1 MRLPI
6 GILSLPGRLMWAWC
20 ALAIALSASSSAAR
34 GEFDAGAFERDLR
47 ALSAAPSRITGSP
60 GHEAALAYVEQQAAA
75 LGDRVEVRRH
85 EFDMMVPVT
94 RRAELTLPGATP
106 ERVYPFWPAG
116 VRVNSTPAAGL
127 RGRLVYCGSGQLAEW
142 KPKDLAGQI
151 AVIEASAG
159 GAWQQAFSFG
169 ARAVI
174 VLGSADTTHVDLR
187 EHELLIPANLPR
199 FYVPPGP
206 LAERLRLPIDGEAT
220 LVAQV
225 EWQARTVVNL
235 YALVRPAA
243 AAERSKPRPPPAL
256 MIAAPLD
263 SSSLVPDLSPGAGQA
278 VQPAAALGL
287 LRAYAARPP
296 PRPVV
301 VCFTSGDPIQL
312 VGVRQMLLA
321 LAEAPAQWRRQLAKE
336 ERDRRSA
343 REDLARALTLA
354 GSAAGLNVQTD
365 RRLIDRVVKLVEA
378 DITEVQDELFRLRR
392 ARETDLTPELITRR
406 DELDRQSIRL
416 NKLRHGFQAR
426 PAQLAEADSAAE
438 ASAILRRAEDR
449 LARLVERD
457 RADEALLNRRIEL
470 YQWLAKAVGREA
482 DPDERDTGQRLI
494 DLIVGLDISDR
505 GGRVGPAFY
514 GTFQRSNALTNVQD
528 YREWFA
534 RLDRDLSGGVESA
547 LWWGGVKGRIDPE
560 PLSQVRAPQAYL
572 AAPIGLTTEMA
583 QAWGVPGMTLAT
595 LDDLRLR
602 RDTPA
607 DTLENLDLAAVVP
620 QAQAVHELLTRAA
633 ADERFSNRVEPKRQR
648 ATIDGRVV
656 SGASGRPVPDLPRDG
671 FVVSYYYLQNIARKY
686 PLLVNL
692 PYACGV
698 RRNEVIATDSEG
710 RYRIEGLPQLNAA
723 LMLFAPQAYKIDA
736 ASGAIVGTSD
746 VGRQSA
752 ELKLMVDIRQD
763 NPPQRLLVFGC
774 QEFTLVGLY
783 DPRYLQELGEV
794 VPVDA
799 RRNAEP
805 QRVNMLLFRQ
815 VLAGFVEP
823 GTSLSLL
830 FRYGR
835 IGNRLVLL
843 NMPEPSAGAAAPVAA
858 AKRGVAEGYT
868 VRDLLSLGPLALAT
882 ARDFIRLDAQRLA
895 EYRAAGVS
903 STLIDSLHATA
914 REQLAAAQASLAAN
928 DAAGLLREANGAW
941 ANEARVYDAA
951 RDLASD
957 VVRGAIFLLI
967 LCAPFAFCVE
977 RLAIGTPNVYR
988 QIAGTILIFAVMTAA
1003 LWSFHPAFKIS
1014 ASPLIIV
1021 LAFLIIFMSSI
1032 VIWVVYRKFDVELKR
1047 LRSSRGGAA
1056 GDGAAAST
1064 SVARGSVVMSAVLL
1078 GIANM
1083 RRRRFRTILTSLTIV
1098 LITFTVLCFTS
1109 SQSYIGTTSY
1119 PTGVSSSHPGIEVR
1133 QRSFRPMTG
1142 PVVQNLAALLGP
1154 GQRIV
1159 EQWWNVSASDPRDL
1173 PTLATGEAG
1182 LGKTVGVAVL
1192 GLSPGIEQLCRVGEV
1207 MGEAAWKRLEQG
1219 ERDVIYL
1226 PAPLA
1231 RQLGVAAGDRVRL
1244 GGLALSVAAVF
1255 EPEAFDQRVVSLAG
1269 EPLTPLRYTS
1279 GLLDASGRR
1288 MDDEASG
1295 ALDVE
1300 GSVGGAADMMQFEH
1314 LPASQVAIVPA
1325 AVSRVLPNA
1334 QLRRIGT
1341 RFPDESAVRKA
1352 ADEVSRRFGLALFA
1366 GMNDG
1371 VQTISAGNLSNVS
1384 GGARVAIPLL
1394 IGGMIIFN
1402 TMMGSIAERKREIHV
1417 YTSLGLAPLHVG
1429 ALFVAEAMT
1438 YGLIGVVFGYVI
1450 GQGAGTLLSGLG
1462 WLSGVTLN
1470 YSGTS
1475 AVATMSLILA
1485 VVLLSALIPA
1495 RLASK
1500 VAAPS
1505 IDRTWR
1511 VPEPQGDEIR
1521 ATLPFTINRTAA
1533 DGVLAYIAEFL
1544 DAHREGSIGRFSADR
1559 IEPHADDQT
1568 GARGLSALIWLTP
1581 FDLGIRQQMHLRI
1594 EPSDVENVFDVKV
1607 RLIRL
1612 SGDDSSWHR
1621 MNRTFL
1627 TQVRQQFLLWRSLSP
1642 AVVAR
1647 YVAESRAL
1655 LERAGPAI
1663 DQSTE
1668 PAALAGGARS

>member
-1 MRLPI
+1 MHWHTGNI
-6 GILSLPGRLMWAWC
+6 FQIGRLVSACCVLLCC
-20 ALAIALSASSSAAR
+20 ASPLR
-34 GEFDAGAFERDLR
+34 GQFDASAFQQDLR
-47 ALSAAPSRITGSP
+47 AIAAAPTRATGSP
-60 GHEAALAYVEQQAAA
+60 GHTAALAYVQQQVAA
-75 LGDRVEVRRH
+75 LGGQVEAQRH
-85 EFDMMVPVT
+85 AFQVMTPVT
-94 RRAELTLPGATP
+94 RRATLALPGGEALP
-106 ERVYPFWPAG
+106 VYPFWPAG
-116 VRVNSTPAAGL
+116 VRVNSTPPDGI
-127 RGRLVYCGSGQLAEW
+127 RGRLVYCGTGQLPDW
-142 KPKDLAGQI
+142 KPRDLPGQI
-151 AVIEASAG
+151 AVIESSAG
-159 GAWQQAFSFG
+159 AGWQQAFSFG

-174 VLGSADTTHVDLR
+174 VLGSDQTTHVELR

-199 FYVPPGP
+199 FYVPPGA
-206 LAERLRLPIDGEAT
+206 LAERLRRPMEGEAT
-220 LVAQV
+220 LTAQV
-225 EWQARTVVNL
+225 EWEPREVVNL
-235 YALVRPAA
+235 YALVRGSRPTGGGARPPAA
-243 AAERSKPRPPPAL
+243 LAIVAS
-256 MIAAPLD
+256 LD
-263 SSSLVPDLSPGAGQA
+263 SSSLVPDLAPGAGQA
-278 VQPAAALGL
+278 VQPALALGM
-287 LRAYAARPP
+287 LRDLAARPP
-296 PRPVV
+296 ARPVL

-312 VGVRQMLLA
+312 IGTRQMLLA
-321 LAEAPAQWRRQLAKE
+321 LAEAPRQWRRELTLSQS
-336 ERDRRSA
+336 ERRNA
-343 REDLARALTLA
+343 AEDLARIVTLGGNPGALDLK
-354 GSAAGLNVQTD
+354 SD
-365 RRLIDRVVKLVEA
+365 RRLIDRIVKLIES
-378 DITEVQDELFRLRR
+378 DTTEVQDELFRLRR
-392 ARETDLTPELITRR
+392 ARQTDLTPDLLARR
-406 DELDRQSIRL
+406 NELDRRSVLL
-416 NKLRHGFQAR
+416 NQMRHGFQVRPGQLPAATYAR
-426 PAQLAEADSAAE
+426 E
-438 ASAILRRAEDR
+438 ASAMVRRAEDR
-449 LARLVERD
+449 LARLVESD
-457 RADEALLNRRIEL
+457 RSQELLWRRRIDL
-470 YQWLAKAVGREA
+470 YEWLAGAIGR
-482 DPDERDTGQRLI
+482 DPNPDDRDTGQRLI
-494 DLIVGLDISDR
+494 DLMLGLDVADA
-505 GGRVGPAFY
+505 GTRVGPMFF
-514 GTFQRSNALTNVQD
+514 GMFQRSNALMNVQD

-534 RLDRDLSGGVESA
+534 RLEQGFAAGAETAR
-547 LWWGGVKGRIDPE
+547 WWGGVRARIDAE

-572 AAPIGLTTEMA
+572 SAPIGLGTEMA
-583 QAWGVPGMTLAT
+583 QAWGVPGMSLVT
-595 LDDLRLR
+595 LDDLRPR
-602 RDTPA
+602 RDTPT
-607 DTLENLDLAAVVP
+607 DSIERLDLPAVLP
-620 QAQAVHELLTRAA
+620 QAQAVHELVYHAVHDPAFANRA
-633 ADERFSNRVEPKRQR
+633 EPKRQR
-648 ATIDGRVV
+648 ATIAGGVV
-656 SGASGRPVPDLPRDG
+656 SAAAGRPVPDLPRDG

-692 PYACGV
+692 PYVCGV
-698 RRNEVIATDSEG
+698 RRNEVIRTDSEG

-723 LMLFAPQAYKIDA
+723 LMLFAPQAYRIDA

-774 QEFTLVGLY
+774 REFSLVGLY

-794 VPVDA
+794 VPIDA

-843 NMPEPSAGAAAPVAA
+843 NMPEAASGSRRA
-858 AKRGVAEGYT
+858 AEGFT
-868 VRDLLSLGPLALAT
+868 VEQLLALGPLALAT
-882 ARDFIRLDAQRLA
+882 AQDLIRLNAQRLA

-903 STLIDSLHATA
+903 SALIDSLHATA
-914 REQLAAAQASLAAN
+914 RGQLEAAHEALNAN

-967 LCAPFAFCVE
+967 LCAPFSFCVE

-1047 LRSSRGGAA
+1047 LRSSRGAPA
-1056 GDGAAAST
+1056 GDGAG
-1064 SVARGSVVMSAVLL
+1064 VARGSVVMSAVLL

-1119 PTGVSSSHPGIEVR
+1119 PTGISSSHPGIEIR

-1159 EQWWNVSASDPRDL
+1159 EQWWNVSAADPRDL
-1173 PTLATGEAG
+1173 PTLAAG
-1182 LGKTVGVAVL
+1182 APGSGKSVGVALL
-1192 GLSPGIEQLCRVGEV
+1192 GVSPGIGDLSRIGEV
-1207 MGEAAWKRLEQG
+1207 VGDSWRRLEQG
-1219 ERDVIYL
+1219 ERDLIFL

-1231 RQLGVAAGDRVRL
+1231 RQLGVVAGEQVRL
-1244 GGLALSVAAVF
+1244 GGLPLTVAGVF
-1255 EPEAFDQRVVSLAG
+1255 DADAFEQRVVGLAG

-1300 GSVGGAADMMQFEH
+1300 SGAAGAVDTMQFEH

-1325 AVSRVLPNA
+1325 AVSRMLPNA

-1341 RFPDESAVRKA
+1341 RFPDEAGVSRA
-1352 ADEVSRRFGLALFA
+1352 ADEISRRFGLALFA

-1450 GQGAGTLLSGLG
+1450 GQGVGTLLSSMG
-1462 WLSGVTLN
+1462 WMSGVTLN

-1475 AVATMSLILA
+1475 AVMTMSLILA

-1511 VPEPQGDEIR
+1511 VPEPQGDQIH

-1559 IEPHADDQT
+1559 IEPVVEDET

-1581 FDLGIRQQMHLRI
+1581 FDLGIRQQMHLKI
-1594 EPSDVENVFDVKV
+1594 EPSDVENVFDVRV
-1607 RLIRL
+1607 QLIRL
-1612 SGDDSSWHR
+1612 SGDDASWHR

-1642 AVVAR
+1642 GVVAR

-1655 LERAGPAI
+1655 LRRA
-1663 DQSTE
+1663 E
-1668 PAALAGGARS
+1668 PQLAGEAT